1 MENNEQATTNPQ
13 GAEPQGKESPV
24 GQAAQEL
31 MDELG
36 GLANRLSNLGR
47 QWWQSDQRR
56 QLENDLRTGAE
67 QLAATLEN
75 SFHQVAASREAK
87 EIKEKTE
94 EIAEEIKEKTEEIAE
109 EISEKM
115 ASSKLVNE
123 LAETLKSGL
132 QAFSAQPDRVAHDLE
147 ARAQRSATEES
158 PAASAEP
165 DSQQIPIDK
174 K

>member
-31 MDELG
+31 VDELG

-94 EIAEEIKEKTEEIAE
+94 EIAEEI
-109 EISEKM
+109 SEKM

-132 QAFSAQPDRVAHDLE
+132 QAFSAQLDRVAHDLE

>member
-1 MENNEQATTNPQ
+1 GGT
-13 GAEPQGKESPV
+13 GADGRT
-24 GQAAQEL
+24 
-31 MDELG
+31 G

-87 EIKEKTE
+87 ELKEKTE
-94 EIAEEIKEKTEEIAE
+94 EIAEEIG
-109 EISEKM
+109 EKM

-123 LAETLKSGL
+123 LAETLKGGL
-132 QAFSAQPDRVAHDLE
+132 QAFSAQLDRVAHDLE
-147 ARAQRSATEES
+147 ARAQRSAEPPLS
-158 PAASAEP
+158 GAEP
-165 DSQQIPIDK
+165 DSEQIPIDRK
-174 K
+174 